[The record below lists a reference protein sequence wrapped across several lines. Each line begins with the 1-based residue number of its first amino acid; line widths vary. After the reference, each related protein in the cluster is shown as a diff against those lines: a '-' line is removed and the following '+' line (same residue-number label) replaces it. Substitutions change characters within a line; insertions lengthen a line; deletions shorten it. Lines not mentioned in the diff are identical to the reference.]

1 MRKTLLMV
9 ATLLAA
15 GSFGQT
21 PVSGFDFDGTLN
33 PYLDNNPPNVFPLE
47 HRTGGFPT
55 APFGPTVF
63 VSDTVGT
70 TTKQVA
76 KFDAPQF
83 FRVLHGMKSNG
94 GGDYV
99 NLYSLVIDVKFVNPA
114 IGSFSSLYNT
124 NDDNRND
131 GDTFIRWDNDGTGA
145 PIGKIGISG
154 QYDGAIQPNVW
165 NRIVITYDA
174 IIGTFN
180 YYVNGALAQTVAG
193 AGVVDGRWALY
204 GYEDLDVYDHYDLF
218 GDNDGDNGSGF
229 VSLLVNYDTVLTAA
243 QVAALG
249 PVGTRI
255 GGATSETIAPDALTL
270 QRGQIV
276 SGTIAN
282 LATDDGVALRLK
294 KFFVANPVEPF
305 VWGTLQGTTSIL
317 NPSSVTLRVKSRMVT
332 GGQFSQEIEQFNWS
346 TSLWENKTETNPFN
360 TIYGTRESIA
370 NPATNKVNAGGRLQG
385 RIRVFPRGISAN
397 PLPETDWDLVNW
409 IVNP

>member
-1 MRKTLLMV
+1 MRNLTLLS
-9 ATLLAA
+9 AA
-15 GSFGQT
+15 LMFAAAFGQT

-47 HRTGGFPT
+47 HRTGGSPT

-99 NLYSLVIDVKFVNPA
+99 NLYTLVIDVKFVNPA
-114 IGSFSSLYNT
+114 IGSFSSLYNS

-131 GDTFIRWDNDGTGA
+131 GDTFIRWDDNGFGS

-154 QYDGAIQPNVW
+154 QYNGEIQPNVW
-165 NRIVITYDA
+165 NRIVLTYDA
-174 IIGTFN
+174 TIGTFI
-180 YYVNGALAQTVAG
+180 YYVNGTVAQTVTG

-282 LATDDGVALRLK
+282 LAVEDNVALRLK

-317 NPSSVTLRVKSRMVT
+317 NPSSVTFRVKSRMVT

-360 TIYGTRESIA
+360 TIYGTRESVA
-370 NPATNKVNAGGRLQG
+370 NPATNKVNGSGRLQA
-385 RIRVFPRGISAN
+385 RIRTFPRGISAN

-409 IVNP
+409 TVNP